1 MNIPVWIFCTN
12 FYKRITFKKFHEWI
26 CLPIIFYCIFPD
38 LYPGAKVFP
47 KSLIET
53 LGQPNV
59 SPDAQIKSKILVD
72 SVINRCNSLRPN
84 AAYCPGGWTLID
96 DKIFDSDG
104 EKRQYCLKNAGL
116 SYGNED
122 LCQVGEFGKLGAHR
136 IRLPM
141 KGTKQHNVVQ
151 YTT

>member
-1 MNIPVWIFCTN
+1 MLLKPN
-12 FYKRITFKKFHEWI
+12 KLH
-26 CLPIIFYCIFPD
+26 LFYCIFPD

-59 SPDAQIKSKILVD
+59 SPDAIVKSKILVD
-72 SVINRCNSLRPN
+72 SGINRCNSLRPKE
-84 AAYCPGGWTLID
+84 AYCPSGWTLVD
-96 DKIFDSDG
+96 TKIFDSDG
-104 EKRQYCLKNAGL
+104 EQRQYCLKNAGL

-136 IRLPM
+136 IRLPI
-141 KGTKQHNVVQ
+141 KGINIIM
-151 YTT
+151 

>member
-1 MNIPVWIFCTN
+1 MNIFDILSN
-12 FYKRITFKKFHEWI
+12 KNAKLISY
-26 CLPIIFYCIFPD
+26 IISYCIFLD

-47 KSLIET
+47 KSLIES

-59 SPDAQIKSKILVD
+59 SPDAIVKSKILVN
-72 SVINRCNSLRPN
+72 SGINRCNSLKPN

-96 DKIFDSDG
+96 GKIFDSDG
-104 EKRQYCLKNAGL
+104 EQRKYCLKNAGL

-136 IRLPM
+136 IRLPV
-141 KGTKQHNVVQ
+141 KGIKHHNVVQ

>member
-1 MNIPVWIFCTN
+1 MQNAKLTSYI
-12 FYKRITFKKFHEWI
+12 H
-26 CLPIIFYCIFPD
+26 FYCIFPD

-47 KSLIET
+47 KSLIES

-59 SPDAQIKSKILVD
+59 SPDTIVKSKILVD
-72 SVINRCNSLRPN
+72 SGINRCNSLTPN

-96 DKIFDSDG
+96 SKIFDSAG
-104 EKRQYCLKNAGL
+104 EQRQYCLKNAGL
-116 SYGNED
+116 SHGNDD

>member
-1 MNIPVWIFCTN
+1 MIDILSNKHKLHYFLIS
-12 FYKRITFKKFHEWI
+12 Y
-26 CLPIIFYCIFPD
+26 IIFYCIFPD

-59 SPDAQIKSKILVD
+59 SPDAIVKSKILVD
-72 SVINRCNSLRPN
+72 SGINRCNSLRPKES
-84 AAYCPGGWTLID
+84 YCPIGWTLVD
-96 DKIFDSDG
+96 TKIFDSDG
-104 EKRQYCLKNAGL
+104 EQRQYCLKNAGL

-136 IRLPM
+136 IRLPI
-141 KGTKQHNVVQ
+141 KGINIIM
-151 YTT
+151 